1 METANVTP
9 EQLEEAT
16 QQYKKVSSLQ
26 SLEATYSSLL
36 DTSLYSDAVAL
47 LQALELRDSD
57 PEAAIE
63 LLGKVLETRNKAY
76 GEKAF
81 ECAEVYLHY
90 GELLFEQAQV
100 RARQACS
107 QLMQLLLCCVLHT
120 QHALHAC
127 MASRSQQQGA
137 T

>member
-1 METANVTP
+1 
-9 EQLEEAT
+9 L
-16 QQYKKVSSLQ
+16 
-26 SLEATYSSLL
+26 
-36 DTSLYSDAVAL
+36 L

-57 PEAAIE
+57 PETAIE

-100 RARQACS
+100 KARRCLL
-107 QLMQLLLCCVLHT
+107 LMQLLLCCVLHSHSM
-120 QHALHAC
+120 QCYMQLLLV
-127 MASRSQQQGA
+127 ASQP
-137 T
+137 

>member
-1 METANVTP
+1 M
-9 EQLEEAT
+9 
-16 QQYKKVSSLQ
+16 
-26 SLEATYSSLL
+26 
-36 DTSLYSDAVAL
+36 AL

-81 ECAEVYLHY
+81 ECAQVYLHY

-100 RARQACS
+100 RARLCPV
-107 QLMQLLLCCVLHT
+107 MQLLLCCVLHT
-120 QHALHAC
+120 QHYPHAC
-127 MASRSQQQGA
+127 WLLAARSRFLQ
-137 T
+137 